1 MKKEEGNTKQSKLT
15 LSEKIAKLADFFTF
29 GIWSSDIHQMK
40 GARAYAYGFLRVI
53 TTLVTGI
60 LKNKIPIQ
68 AASLSYTT
76 LLALG
81 PIIAVVIIF
90 SGMVFREKGDEFLYN
105 KIVEAMVFIMPAVNE
120 VVDPPQSGRFHARP
134 DMQKPNTDSGK
145 TVAAAGSSNADSE
158 KTEAVS
164 KSSDAGSENSEKIN
178 PKIKLLIKNISKGT
192 TSLGIFGTITV
203 VVTCLLLCINM
214 ESAFNTVWDLHKG
227 RRWVLRL
234 AFYWM
239 LITLG
244 VVMGLFGMTFLTGA
258 QLGSVFKNIPIIS
271 QYASWGVQLV
281 GIFAII
287 FALALFY
294 KFMPNTRVKI
304 VPAFVGAF
312 IVAML
317 LIANNKM
324 SFLYIGKIVQNQN
337 FYGFLAIVP
346 IVMFSL
352 YIFWLFILTGAQITY
367 AVQNI
372 DFLSSS
378 KLWKG
383 TGFRVKEMIALA
395 VYAKVAKP
403 FCEGKE
409 APTLEKISLEL
420 KTPKEITKACL
431 DNLEDKDLI
440 CSIEKSEIESVVYKP
455 SSDPENLTLAQFSK
469 ILSQCESD
477 EILLSDLAKESPAV
491 RFASKMLAEFEA
503 SADSQK
509 SIKEIF

>member
-1 MKKEEGNTKQSKLT
+1 MKKEEENTKRGKLT
-15 LSEKIAKLADFFTF
+15 LAKKISKLADFFTF
-29 GIWSSDIHQMK
+29 GIWSSDIHQMR

-120 VVDPPQSGRFHARP
+120 VVDTPQSEKFHAKA
-134 DMQKPNTDSGK
+134 DIEKPNAGSEK
-145 TVAAAGSSNADSE
+145 AAAAAE
-158 KTEAVS
+158 
-164 KSSDAGSENSEKIN
+164 SSDAGSENSEKIN

-214 ESAFNTVWDLHKG
+214 ESAFNSVWDLHKG

-271 QYASWGVQLV
+271 QYANWGVQLV

-378 KLWKG
+378 KVWKG

-403 FCEGKE
+403 FCEGSE
-409 APTLEKISLEL
+409 APTLEKISLEV

-469 ILSQCESD
+469 ILSECESD

>member
-1 MKKEEGNTKQSKLT
+1 MKKEEENTKRGKLT
-15 LSEKIAKLADFFTF
+15 LAKKISKLADFFTF
-29 GIWSSDIHQMK
+29 GIWSSDIHQMR
-40 GARAYAYGFLRVI
+40 GARAYAYGFLRII

-120 VVDPPQSGRFHARP
+120 VVDTPPSGRLHARP
-134 DMQKPNTDSGK
+134 DMEKPNTGSEK
-145 TVAAAGSSNADSE
+145 VAAAAESSG
-158 KTEAVS
+158 
-164 KSSDAGSENSEKIN
+164 AGSENSEKIN

-214 ESAFNTVWDLHKG
+214 ESAFNSVWDLHKG

-294 KFMPNTRVKI
+294 KFMPNTHVKI

-431 DNLEDKDLI
+431 DNLEEKDLI
-440 CSIEKSEIESVVYKP
+440 CSIEKPDSESLVYKP
-455 SSDPENLTLAQFSK
+455 SSDPENLTLAHFSK

-491 RFASKMLAEFEA
+491 SFASRMLANFSA
-503 SADSQK
+503 SENYQK

>member
-1 MKKEEGNTKQSKLT
+1 MKKEEENTKRGKLT
-15 LSEKIAKLADFFTF
+15 LAKKISKLADFFTF
-29 GIWSSDIHQMK
+29 GIWSSDIHQMR
-40 GARAYAYGFLRVI
+40 GARAYAYGFLRII

-120 VVDPPQSGRFHARP
+120 VVDTPPSGRLHARP
-134 DMQKPNTDSGK
+134 DMEKPNTGSEK
-145 TVAAAGSSNADSE
+145 VAAAAE
-158 KTEAVS
+158 
-164 KSSDAGSENSEKIN
+164 SSDAGSENSEKIN

-214 ESAFNTVWDLHKG
+214 ESAFNSVWDLHKG

-271 QYASWGVQLV
+271 QYANWGVQLV

-378 KLWKG
+378 KVWKG

-403 FCEGKE
+403 FCEGSE

-440 CSIEKSEIESVVYKP
+440 CSIDKSEIESVVYKP

-469 ILSQCESD
+469 ILSECESD

>member
-1 MKKEEGNTKQSKLT
+1 MKKEEENTKRGKLT
-15 LSEKIAKLADFFTF
+15 LAKKISKLADFFTF
-29 GIWSSDIHQMK
+29 GIWSSDIHQMR

-120 VVDPPQSGRFHARP
+120 VVDTPPSGRLHAKA
-134 DMQKPNTDSGK
+134 DIEKPNAGSEK
-145 TVAAAGSSNADSE
+145 AAAAAE
-158 KTEAVS
+158 
-164 KSSDAGSENSEKIN
+164 SSDAGSENSEKIN

-214 ESAFNTVWDLHKG
+214 ESAFNSVWDLHKG

-271 QYASWGVQLV
+271 QYANWGVQLV

-378 KLWKG
+378 KVWKG

-403 FCEGKE
+403 FCEGSE

-440 CSIEKSEIESVVYKP
+440 CSIERSEIESVVYKP

-469 ILSQCESD
+469 ILSECESD